1 MTTSP
6 TQPGRHA
13 KPATD
18 TEVDAGT
25 DVTDDAPAAQGMKTS
40 LLRVHHLRPA
50 PGARKDRTR
59 VGRGDGSKGKSAG
72 RGTKGTG
79 ARKNVPAGFEGGQ
92 LPLQIRVPK
101 LKGHTK
107 SMPASSRPSG
117 PRSVDYQPVNLHQIQ
132 ESFPDGGEVGVADL
146 ANAGLVRR
154 NQPVKVLGE
163 GEFTVAVTVSA
174 HRFSAS
180 AKDKITAAG
189 GSFTQL

>member
-1 MTTSP
+1 MTSP
-6 TQPGRHA
+6 TQGRHA

-18 TEVDAGT
+18 SEVQAGT
-25 DVTDDAPAAQGMKTS
+25 DVTDDAPAEQGAKAS

-50 PGARKDRTR
+50 PGAHKPKTR

-107 SMPASSRPSG
+107 SFPASARPSG

-132 ESFPDGGEVGVADL
+132 QSFPDGGEIGVADL
-146 ANAGLVRR
+146 ARAGLVR
-154 NQPVKVLGE
+154 PDEAVKVLAD
-163 GEFTVAVTVSA
+163 GEFTVAVTLSA
-174 HRFSAS
+174 HRFSAA

-189 GSFTQL
+189 GSFSEV

>member
-1 MTTSP
+1 MTSP
-6 TQPGRHA
+6 TQGRHA

-18 TEVDAGT
+18 SEVGAGT
-25 DVTDDAPAAQGMKTS
+25 DVTDDAPAQQGTKTS
-40 LLRVHHLRPA
+40 LLLVHHLRPA
-50 PGARKDRTR
+50 PGAHKPKTR

-107 SMPASSRPSG
+107 SFPASARPSG

-132 ESFPDGGEVGVADL
+132 HSFPDGGEIGVADL
-146 ANAGLVRR
+146 ARAGLVRADEA
-154 NQPVKVLGE
+154 VKVLGD
-163 GEFTVAVTVSA
+163 GEFTVAVTLSA

-189 GSFTQL
+189 GSFTEV